1 MDSVLKL
8 ILPLTEKIYF
18 DMVVFLPKLLS
29 RSRYNRPS
37 VFQRVIQHRLACF
50 YSSTKK
56 RDPYEVLGVPKSAS
70 TAAIKKAYLTLV
82 KQFHPDTNKDP
93 TAKDKFVEVQAAY
106 DILSDDQKRASFD
119 ANGHQEDDGSH
130 HPDPADIFKSFFGA
144 GRSGRS
150 GSGSAFDP
158 FADLFGHH
166 AFDGASPKSG
176 KRISEDIQ
184 MRITLTFLEAAL
196 GCVKPIT
203 LSRWEQC
210 RTCSG
215 SGLTPG
221 TTMAK
226 CKGCGGR
233 GSKVFSRGGMVIEV
247 PCNTCDGTG
256 SHNPN
261 PCKTCSGEGIHK
273 SLSQT
278 PIEVRI
284 PAGVDSSTQ
293 LVMEGMGNSIGGS
306 QHGNLLLN
314 FKVRFNAYGIF
325 SCIGSRKPHFQARG

>member
-1 MDSVLKL
+1 MLRH
-8 ILPLTEKIYF
+8 
-18 DMVVFLPKLLS
+18 
-29 RSRYNRPS
+29 RSCN
-37 VFQRVIQHRLACF
+37 F
-50 YSSTKK
+50 YSSAKK
-56 RDPYEVLGVPKSAS
+56 KDPYDVLGIPKSAS
-70 TAAIKKAYLTLV
+70 AAAIKKAYLGLV

-93 TAKDKFVEVQAAY
+93 AAKEKFVEVQTAY

-119 ANGHQEDDGSH
+119 ANGYQENEDSQ

-144 GRSGRS
+144 GRSSRP

-158 FADLFGHH
+158 FADLFGTH
-166 AFDGASPKSG
+166 AFRGTSRGG

-210 RTCSG
+210 GTCSG
-215 SGLTPG
+215 SGITPG
-221 TTMAK
+221 TTMAT

-233 GSKVFSRGGMVIEV
+233 GAKVFSRGGMVIEV
-247 PCNTCDGTG
+247 PCDTCDGTG

-261 PCKTCSGEGIHK
+261 PCKKCSGDGIHR
-273 SLSQT
+273 SASPT

-293 LVMEGMGNSIGGS
+293 LVMEGMGNSMGTGS
-306 QHGNLLLN
+306 RAGNLLLQ
-314 FKVRFNAYGIF
+314 FKVGLGRHNGL
-325 SCIGSRKPHFQARG
+325 CI